1 MEREDTKKDSR
12 EAGGEGG
19 EGQAD
24 KRMELGLE
32 HPGKQRTRTGT
43 SGGRKPW
50 TGTSGEAG
58 LHKEE
63 DAAAARSGKESMNK
77 SKERGRDA
85 RIHELIQDSQH
96 TGFCCFVFSMH
107 IACPVLP

>member
-1 MEREDTKKDSR
+1 MP
-12 EAGGEGG
+12 
-19 EGQAD
+19 
-24 KRMELGLE
+24 LGLE
-32 HPGKQRTRTGT
+32 RPGKQRTRTGT

-77 SKERGRDA
+77 STERRKEA
-85 RIHELIQDSQH
+85 RIEQLIQDSQRK
-96 TGFCCFVFSMH
+96 V
-107 IACPVLP
+107 